1 MATAVDVE
9 VRPEE
14 LVSLDPSSGAEIG
27 RFPLD
32 GVAEVEAAVRRAR
45 VAAAWWAELGFAG
58 RRRRLL
64 RAAGLIGSRLDEIV
78 DLIHRENG
86 KPRTD
91 ALIEVVIALDHLRWA
106 AGNAAKVLGERRV
119 GSGLLALNHASSVEY
134 QPLGVIGVIGPWNYP
149 VHTPMGSIAYAL
161 AAGNAVVFKPSEYTP
176 GIGRWLVDTVAE
188 AVPEQP
194 VLQMVSGFGP
204 TGEALCRAGVD
215 KLAFTGSART
225 RRRGMAACA
234 DTLTPVLMECG
245 GNDAMVVDADADVE
259 AAARAAVWGAM
270 QNAGQACIAVER
282 AYVVDAV
289 YEPFVERVIALAG
302 AVHSGTG
309 DMADFGPITM
319 PGQVEVIR
327 RHLDDALER
336 GARAVVGG
344 RESVHAPY
352 VEPVVLVDVPPE
364 ALMLREETF
373 GPVLPILRVRDAD
386 EAIRLA
392 NEGRYGLASAV
403 FARRRGREIARRLRS
418 GMTSINSVL
427 TYAGVPSLPF
437 GGSGESGFGR
447 IHGADGL
454 REFTRAKAVTRL
466 RFGLPIDVM
475 AFGNPPVVARA
486 LRQFMRLRHRRR

>member
-1 MATAVDVE
+1 
-9 VRPEE
+9 
-14 LVSLDPSSGAEIG
+14 
-27 RFPLD
+27 
-32 GVAEVEAAVRRAR
+32 
-45 VAAAWWAELGFAG
+45 
-58 RRRRLL
+58 
-64 RAAGLIGSRLDEIV
+64 
-78 DLIHRENG
+78 
-86 KPRTD
+86 
-91 ALIEVVIALDHLRWA
+91 
-106 AGNAAKVLGERRV
+106 
-119 GSGLLALNHASSVEY
+119 
-134 QPLGVIGVIGPWNYP
+134 
-149 VHTPMGSIAYAL
+149 
-161 AAGNAVVFKPSEYTP
+161 
-176 GIGRWLVDTVAE
+176 
-188 AVPEQP
+188 
-194 VLQMVSGFGP
+194 
-204 TGEALCRAGVD
+204 
-215 KLAFTGSART
+215 
-225 RRRGMAACA
+225 
-234 DTLTPVLMECG
+234 MECG